1 MTGNCI
7 RKLSNKLK
15 TPLKQQSNHCN
26 ETKYQD
32 TTTTTATTLSILLK
46 GNTKNTLSFIRS
58 FLVDER

>member
-1 MTGNCI
+1 MSGNCI
-7 RKLSNKLK
+7 RQLSNKLK

-32 TTTTTATTLSILLK
+32 TNCYYYTINIIKENTT
-46 GNTKNTLSFIRS
+46 NTLSFISRS